1 MHEKLLAKLLE
12 AAFAIYA
19 VAATLYILYE
29 VIIHILPLIIFL
41 MVAVGIWVIWSW
53 RRRY

>member
-19 VAATLYILYE
+19 VAAMLLLLYE
-29 VIIHILPLIIFL
+29 VIIRILPLLIVL
-41 MVAVGIWVIWSW
+41 MVAIGGWVIVSW